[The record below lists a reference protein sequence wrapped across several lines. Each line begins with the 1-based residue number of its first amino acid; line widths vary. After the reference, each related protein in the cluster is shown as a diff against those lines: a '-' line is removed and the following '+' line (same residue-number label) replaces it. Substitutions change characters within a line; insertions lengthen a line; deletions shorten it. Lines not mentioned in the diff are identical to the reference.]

1 MIYIVTKTQ
10 ILSAAASILLVGSVV
25 AVPMPAY
32 AAGNGWFG
40 GNFFTNFV
48 NFFAQK
54 FGLDKTQVQN
64 AMTDFHNQQ
73 TANTTPRPTP
83 TQQQMDAQEKKRL
96 DPLVTSGKITADQE
110 TAIIAELDALH
121 AKYPFTQGETQ
132 AQRQTNMQNMQND
145 WKAWATANN
154 IDPTIISPGGMGMG
168 GGRGFGRGHRG
179 NSTPTPTPTP

>member
-1 MIYIVTKTQ
+1 MVTKQ
-10 ILSAAASILLVGSVV
+10 QAISAVASVLLVGSVV

-73 TANTTPRPTP
+73 VANTTPRPTMTP
-83 TQQQMDAQEKKRL
+83 QQMDAREKTRL

-121 AKYPFTQGETQ
+121 AKYPFTPGETQ
-132 AQRQTNMQNMQND
+132 DQRKTNMQSMQSD

-154 IDPTIISPGGMGMG
+154 IDPTIINPGGMGMMG
-168 GGRGFGRGHRG
+168 GRGRGFGRGMWG
-179 NSTPTPTPTP
+179 NNSPTPTPTP